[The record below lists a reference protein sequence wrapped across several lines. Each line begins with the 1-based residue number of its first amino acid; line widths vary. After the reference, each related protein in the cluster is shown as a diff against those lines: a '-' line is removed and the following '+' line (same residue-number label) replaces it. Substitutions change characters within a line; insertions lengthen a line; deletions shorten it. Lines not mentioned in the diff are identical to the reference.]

1 MAEASFTIKAVDATR
16 QAFADINNSLARIG
30 KVAREVGN
38 ITKVAFGAGAIMR
51 GLQTL
56 DAKLSK
62 VAASGDEMGFSDEQ
76 IASAIRMEQLIEGIT
91 NFLVRIPLLF
101 AQMGI
106 DVGGAFVTGIRS
118 TEDVIKEFRDKL
130 NKAKIEGFDEQLQNV
145 KKEIAESRM
154 TAGRLADEYER
165 AAEALM
171 EQSRASSDTV
181 ESKKLE
187 LQAQEKLLAARRIE
201 QNLQNDFLN
210 ARAKFTAAKD
220 PLLQAGRTVTLTLEE
235 SRKRAYTLGLAIS
248 QNIEAV
254 TKMEMA
260 GVNAASSYERVIEQ
274 VEEYES
280 LTKNIAKIEA
290 ERMKF
295 SQDAAD
301 ILANGFEDAILSGNK
316 LSEVLRNI
324 GQDLLRLVFRNLIT
338 APLAG
343 TLSGIIGGVLGVGTR
358 AMGGPVSANS
368 PYVVGERGPEL
379 FVPGTSGT
387 IIPNDSMRGTAAA
400 GGPNINISYNIQSGV
415 SRAEL
420 QPILEGERKRLRAE
434 IPDMVRRG
442 GSYRA
447 AFA

>member
-1 MAEASFTIKAVDATR
+1 MAEASFTIRAVDATR
-16 QAFADINNSLARIG
+16 QAFADINNSLTRIG

-56 DAKLSK
+56 DAKLNK

-76 IASAIRMEQLIEGIT
+76 IANAIRMEQLIEGIT
-91 NFLVRIPLLF
+91 NFLIKLPLLF
-101 AQMGI
+101 AKLGVDM
-106 DVGGAFVTGIRS
+106 GGAFITGMRPV
-118 TEDVIKEFRDKL
+118 EDIIKEFRDKL
-130 NKAKIEGFDEQLQNV
+130 NKSKIEGLDEQLKSVNQ
-145 KKEIAESRM
+145 EIENSRK

-165 AAEALM
+165 SAEILM
-171 EQSRASSDTV
+171 EQSRAARDTA
-181 ESKKLE
+181 EGKKLE

-201 QNLQNDFLN
+201 VDLQRDFND

-220 PLLQAGRTVTLTLEE
+220 PLLQAGRTATLTLEE
-235 SRKRAYTLGLAIS
+235 SKKRAYSLGLAIS
-248 QNIEAV
+248 QNIDAV

-274 VEEYES
+274 VQEYES
-280 LTKNIAKIEA
+280 LTQKIAKLEA

-316 LSEVLRNI
+316 LSEVLRNL

-343 TLSGIIGGVLGVGTR
+343 TISGIIGGVLGVGAR

-400 GGPNINISYNIQSGV
+400 VGPNINISYNIQSGV

>member
-1 MAEASFTIKAVDATR
+1 
-16 QAFADINNSLARIG
+16 
-30 KVAREVGN
+30 
-38 ITKVAFGAGAIMR
+38 
-51 GLQTL
+51 
-56 DAKLSK
+56 
-62 VAASGDEMGFSDEQ
+62 MGFSDEQ
-76 IASAIRMEQLIEGIT
+76 IANAIRMEQLIEGIT
-91 NFLVRIPLLF
+91 NFLIMLPLLF
-101 AQMGI
+101 AKLGI
-106 DVGGAFVTGIRS
+106 DMGSAFITGMRPAEEI
-118 TEDVIKEFRDKL
+118 IKEFRDKL
-130 NKAKIEGFDEQLQNV
+130 NKTKIEGLDEQLKGV
-145 KKEIAESRM
+145 KQEIENSRK

-171 EQSRASSDTV
+171 EQSRAARDTV
-181 ESKKLE
+181 EAKKLE

-201 QNLQNDFLN
+201 QSLQNDFLN

-220 PLLQAGRTVTLTLEE
+220 PLLQAGRTATLTLEE
-235 SRKRAYTLGLAIS
+235 SRKRAYSLGLAIS

-274 VEEYES
+274 VTEYES
-280 LTKNIAKIEA
+280 LTKDIAKIEA

-301 ILANGFEDAILSGNK
+301 ILSSGFEDAILSGNK
-316 LSEVLRNI
+316 LSEVLRNL
-324 GQDLLRLVFRNLIT
+324 GQDLRRLVFRILIT

-343 TLSGIIGGVLGVGTR
+343 TISGIIGGVLGVGAR

-368 PYVVGERGPEL
+368 PYVVGEKGPEL

-420 QPILEGERKRLRAE
+420 QPILEAERKRLRAE

>member
-1 MAEASFTIKAVDATR
+1 
-16 QAFADINNSLARIG
+16 
-30 KVAREVGN
+30 
-38 ITKVAFGAGAIMR
+38 
-51 GLQTL
+51 
-56 DAKLSK
+56 
-62 VAASGDEMGFSDEQ
+62 
-76 IASAIRMEQLIEGIT
+76 
-91 NFLVRIPLLF
+91 
-101 AQMGI
+101 
-106 DVGGAFVTGIRS
+106 
-118 TEDVIKEFRDKL
+118 
-130 NKAKIEGFDEQLQNV
+130 
-145 KKEIAESRM
+145 
-154 TAGRLADEYER
+154 LADEYER

-171 EQSRASSDTV
+171 EQSRAARDTV
-181 ESKKLE
+181 EAKKLE

-201 QNLQNDFLN
+201 QSLQNDFLN

-220 PLLQAGRTVTLTLEE
+220 PLLQAGRTATLTLEE
-235 SRKRAYTLGLAIS
+235 SRKRAYSLGLAIS

-274 VEEYES
+274 VTEYES
-280 LTKNIAKIEA
+280 LTKDIAKIEA

-301 ILANGFEDAILSGNK
+301 ILSSGFEDAILSGNK
-316 LSEVLRNI
+316 LSEVLRNL

-343 TLSGIIGGVLGVGTR
+343 TISGIIGGVLGVGAR

-368 PYVVGERGPEL
+368 PYVVGEKGPEL

-420 QPILEGERKRLRAE
+420 QPILEAERKRLRAE